1 MRKRSQ
7 NNWFSYVAILAS
19 LITSVSAAGFYDD
32 NSRGWFFYETKPVE
46 SAEVIPPKV
55 LLPAQIKTP
64 GEQAESD
71 LAELQKELKQ
81 ASALAI
87 MDPTPENAWA
97 YQQIKTK
104 IFDMSSVLAD
114 VQMQNEWQRPDSYIS
129 SNPTG
134 GEGLSIDRTNQNHC
148 SADMIKQSG
157 NVWGMFLFVSK
168 DCKYCNAQVNVQKQI
183 TRTYAMTAMVIGFDN
198 IKPANID
205 DLVFAPDNGI
215 SKKFNIQN
223 EGKPVTVMFNVKT
236 GQSKVLGY
244 GYIPIDGL
252 NERICHLYTKRLGE
266 I

>member
-1 MRKRSQ
+1 MRKRSK
-7 NNWFSYVAILAS
+7 NNRFSYVAILAT
-19 LITSVSAAGFYDD
+19 LIANAGAAGFYGDS
-32 NSRGWFFYETKPVE
+32 NRGWFFYESKPVE
-46 SAEVIPPKV
+46 SAEIMLPKA
-55 LLPAQIKTP
+55 LLPAEIKTP

-71 LAELQKELKQ
+71 LAALQKQLKQ

-97 YQQIKTK
+97 YQQVKTK

-114 VQMQNEWQRPDSYIS
+114 VQMQNEWQRPDSYMS

-134 GEGLSIDRTNQNHC
+134 GEGLAIDRTNQNHC
-148 SADMIKQSG
+148 SADMIKKTG
-157 NVWGMFLFVSK
+157 DVWGTFLFVSK
-168 DCKYCNAQVNVQKQI
+168 DCKYCSAQVNVQKQV

-198 IKPANID
+198 VRPENLG
-205 DLVFAPDNGI
+205 DLAFAPDNGI
-215 SKKFNIQN
+215 SRKFNIKN

-244 GYIPIDGL
+244 GYIPIDNL
-252 NERICHLYTKRLGE
+252 NERICHLYTKKLGE